1 MQISLQKQK
10 LLFFEIVIKTGGV
23 FIIYFLKVLWK
34 FAISSGWFLSQ
45 KKKTV
50 FVANKRGEGVVQSEV
65 VINLPRLV
73 SCVPF
78 RQNNF
83 ERSV

>member
-1 MQISLQKQK
+1 M
-10 LLFFEIVIKTGGV
+10 EVRN
-23 FIIYFLKVLWK
+23 FLWLV
-34 FAISSGWFLSQ
+34 SVTE
-45 KKKTV
+45 KKTV